1 MKKNVFIDM
10 NSRVSQALKRGD
22 LIAYNDLFAS
32 YPKKRQLEILK
43 RARYIKAAMELKKLR
58 KQLKISQGELAR
70 KMKVK
75 REFIS
80 RIESG
85 QQNITIETLNRV
97 AEATGKEFEFH
108 FR

>member
-1 MKKNVFIDM
+1 M
-10 NSRVSQALKRGD
+10 NRKINQAVKSGD
-22 LIAYNDLFAS
+22 LINYVYLFAR
-32 YPKKRQLEILK
+32 YPKKRQQDILK
-43 RARYIKAAMELKKLR
+43 RARYLKAAMELKKLR
-58 KQLKISQGELAR
+58 KLLKISQNELAC

-75 REFIS
+75 REFIT

-85 QQNITIETLNRV
+85 GQNITIETLNRV

>member
-1 MKKNVFIDM
+1 MSKIN
-10 NSRVSQALKRGD
+10 QAVKRGD
-22 LIAYNDLFAS
+22 LINYDDLFAG
-32 YPKKRQLEILK
+32 YPEKRQQEILK
-43 RARYIKAAMELKKLR
+43 RARYLKAAMELKKLR
-58 KQLKISQGELAR
+58 KELKISQSDLAR

-75 REFIS
+75 REFIT

-85 QQNITIETLNRV
+85 EQNITIETLNRV

>member
-1 MKKNVFIDM
+1 M
-10 NSRVSQALKRGD
+10 NRKINQAVKRGD
-22 LIAYNDLFAS
+22 LVDYANLFAS
-32 YPKKRQLEILK
+32 YSAKRQQEILK
-43 RARYIKAAMELKKLR
+43 RARYLKAAMELKKLR
-58 KQLKISQGELAR
+58 KQLKISQNELAR

-85 QQNITIETLNRV
+85 EQNITIETLNRI

>member
-1 MKKNVFIDM
+1 MNKINQAVKK
-10 NSRVSQALKRGD
+10 GD
-22 LIAYNDLFAS
+22 LIAYGDLFAGYS
-32 YPKKRQLEILK
+32 KNRQQEILK
-43 RARYIKAAMELKKLR
+43 RARYLKAAIELKKLR
-58 KQLKISQGELAR
+58 KDLKISQGELAS

-85 QQNITIETLNRV
+85 EQNVTIETLNRV
-97 AEATGKEFEFH
+97 AEATDKEFEFH

>member
-1 MKKNVFIDM
+1 M
-10 NSRVSQALKRGD
+10 NKIKGAVKRGD
-22 LIAYNDLFAS
+22 LIAYGDLFDGYS
-32 YPKKRQLEILK
+32 KKRQQEILK
-43 RARYIKAAMELKKLR
+43 RARYLKAAMELKKLR
-58 KQLKISQGELAR
+58 KELKISQGELAR

-75 REFIS
+75 REFIT

-85 QQNITIETLNRV
+85 EQNVTIETLNRV

>member
-1 MKKNVFIDM
+1 M
-10 NSRVSQALKRGD
+10 NRKINQAVKRGD
-22 LIAYNDLFAS
+22 LVAYSDLFAS
-32 YPKKRQLEILK
+32 YPEKRQQEILK
-43 RARYIKAAMELKKLR
+43 RARYLKAAMELKKLR
-58 KQLKISQGELAR
+58 KELKISQEELAH

-75 REFIS
+75 REFIT

-85 QQNITIETLNRV
+85 EQNITIETLNRV

>member
-1 MKKNVFIDM
+1 M
-10 NSRVSQALKRGD
+10 NSIKQAVKKGD
-22 LIAYNDLFAS
+22 LIAYNDLFS
-32 YPKKRQLEILK
+32 GYSKKRQQEILK
-43 RARYIKAAMELKKLR
+43 RARYLKAAIELKKLR
-58 KQLKISQGELAR
+58 KELKISQEELAR

-75 REFIS
+75 REFLA

-85 QQNITIETLNRV
+85 EQNITIETLNRV